1 MEEISKDLLSNGMN
15 INTYNLLFDDLNNKK
30 SDKKGSYESL
40 NALCVISKFTKFDD
54 IKIYCLM
61 AGMYETIDDYDFRT
75 ISWSDELNSFIY
87 QKGNFKIPFN
97 LLSDFMTH
105 EDVKKE
111 LTSDERLHKCHE
123 KSILLASIYPN
134 FRIITGYV
142 YLEKQRMLHSVIEY
156 DDNEETI
163 ILDWTK
169 NLRMLKEDYIRL
181 TNLRVIETIEGYD
194 VKNDIAGPIIQMGM
208 DFKTYCAFRPEI
220 VKELKKNNSI
230 F

>member
-1 MEEISKDLLSNGMN
+1 MEEISKDLISNGMN
-15 INTYNLLFDDLNNKK
+15 INTYNLLFDDINNKM
-30 SDKKGSYESL
+30 SDKKGSCESL

-61 AGMYETIDDYDFRT
+61 AGMYETIVDYDFRT

-111 LTSDERLHKCHE
+111 LLSDERLHQCHE
-123 KSILLASIYPN
+123 KSIVLASIYPN

-142 YLEKQRMLHSVIEY
+142 YLEKQRMLHSIIEY

-194 VKNDIAGPIIQMGM
+194 VKNDITGPIIQMGM

>member
-1 MEEISKDLLSNGMN
+1 MEEISKDLISNGMN
-15 INTYNLLFDDLNNKK
+15 INTYNLLFDDINNKM
-30 SDKKGSYESL
+30 SDKKGSCESL

-111 LTSDERLHKCHE
+111 LLSDERLHQCHE
-123 KSILLASIYPN
+123 KSIVLASIYPN

-142 YLEKQRMLHSVIEY
+142 YLEKQRMLHSAIEY

-194 VKNDIAGPIIQMGM
+194 VKNDITGPIIQMGM

>member
-1 MEEISKDLLSNGMN
+1 MEEISKDLISNGMN
-15 INTYNLLFDDLNNKK
+15 INTYNLLFDDINNKM
-30 SDKKGSYESL
+30 SDKKGSCESL

-61 AGMYETIDDYDFRT
+61 VGMYETIDDYDFRT

-111 LTSDERLHKCHE
+111 LTSDERIHKCHE

>member
-1 MEEISKDLLSNGMN
+1 MEEISKDLISNGMN
-15 INTYNLLFDDLNNKK
+15 INTYNLLFDDINNKI
-30 SDKKGSYESL
+30 SDKKGSCESL

-75 ISWSDELNSFIY
+75 ISWSNELNSFIY

-111 LTSDERLHKCHE
+111 LTSDERLHQCHE
-123 KSILLASIYPN
+123 KSIILASIYPN

-156 DDNEETI
+156 DDNEGTI

-194 VKNDIAGPIIQMGM
+194 VKNDITGPIIQMGM

>member
-1 MEEISKDLLSNGMN
+1 MEEISKDLISNGMN
-15 INTYNLLFDDLNNKK
+15 INTYNLLFDDINNKM
-30 SDKKGSYESL
+30 SDKKGSCESL

-111 LTSDERLHKCHE
+111 LTSDERIHKCHE

-134 FRIITGYV
+134 FRIITGYI

-194 VKNDIAGPIIQMGM
+194 VKNDITGPIIQMGM

>member
-1 MEEISKDLLSNGMN
+1 MEKISKDLISNGMN
-15 INTYNLLFDDLNNKK
+15 INTYNLLFDDINNKM
-30 SDKKGSYESL
+30 SDKKGSCESL

-111 LTSDERLHKCHE
+111 LLSDERLHQCHE
-123 KSILLASIYPN
+123 KSIVLASIYPN

-194 VKNDIAGPIIQMGM
+194 VKNDITGPIIQMGM

>member
-1 MEEISKDLLSNGMN
+1 MEEISKDLISNGMN
-15 INTYNLLFDDLNNKK
+15 INTYNLLFDDINNKM
-30 SDKKGSYESL
+30 SDKKGSCQSL

-111 LTSDERLHKCHE
+111 LTSDERIHKCHE

-194 VKNDIAGPIIQMGM
+194 VKNDITGPIIQMGM

-220 VKELKKNNSI
+220 VKELKKNNRV

>member
-1 MEEISKDLLSNGMN
+1 MEEISKDLISNGMN
-15 INTYNLLFDDLNNKK
+15 INTYNLLFDDINKK
-30 SDKKGSYESL
+30 ISDKKGSCESL

-111 LTSDERLHKCHE
+111 LLSDERLHQCHE
-123 KSILLASIYPN
+123 KSIVLASIYPN

-194 VKNDIAGPIIQMGM
+194 VKNDITGPIIQMGM

>member
-1 MEEISKDLLSNGMN
+1 MEEISKDLISNGMN
-15 INTYNLLFDDLNNKK
+15 INTYNLLFDDINNKM

-111 LTSDERLHKCHE
+111 LTSDERIHKCHE

-194 VKNDIAGPIIQMGM
+194 VKNDITGPIIQMGM

>member
-1 MEEISKDLLSNGMN
+1 MEEISKDLISNGMN
-15 INTYNLLFDDLNNKK
+15 INTYNLLFDDINNKI
-30 SDKKGSYESL
+30 SDKKGSCESL

-61 AGMYETIDDYDFRT
+61 AGMYETIDDYDFRA

-111 LTSDERLHKCHE
+111 LTSDERLHQCHE
-123 KSILLASIYPN
+123 KSIILASIYPN

-194 VKNDIAGPIIQMGM
+194 VKNDITGPIIQMGM

>member
-1 MEEISKDLLSNGMN
+1 MEEISKDLISNGMN
-15 INTYNLLFDDLNNKK
+15 INTYNLLFDDINNKM
-30 SDKKGSYESL
+30 SDKKGSCESL

-134 FRIITGYV
+134 FRIITGYI

-194 VKNDIAGPIIQMGM
+194 VKNDITGPIIQMGM

>member
-1 MEEISKDLLSNGMN
+1 MEEISKDLISNGMN
-15 INTYNLLFDDLNNKK
+15 INTYNLLFDDINNKM
-30 SDKKGSYESL
+30 SDKKGSCESL

-105 EDVKKE
+105 EDDKKE
-111 LTSDERLHKCHE
+111 LTSDERIHKCHE

-134 FRIITGYV
+134 FRVITGYV
-142 YLEKQRMLHSVIEY
+142 YLENQRILHTIVEY
-156 DDNEETI
+156 DDNEGTI

-181 TNLRVIETIEGYD
+181 TNLRVIETIKGYEIA
-194 VKNDIAGPIIQMGM
+194 NDITGPIIQMDM

>member
-1 MEEISKDLLSNGMN
+1 MEEISKDLISNGMN
-15 INTYNLLFDDLNNKK
+15 INTYNLLFDDINNKI
-30 SDKKGSYESL
+30 SDKKGSCESL

-75 ISWSDELNSFIY
+75 ISWSAQPNSFIY

-194 VKNDIAGPIIQMGM
+194 VKNDITGPIIQMGM

>member
-1 MEEISKDLLSNGMN
+1 MEEISKDLISNGMN
-15 INTYNLLFDDLNNKK
+15 INTYNLLFDDINNKI
-30 SDKKGSYESL
+30 SDKKGSCESL

-111 LTSDERLHKCHE
+111 LTSDERLHQCHE
-123 KSILLASIYPN
+123 KSIILASIYPN

-194 VKNDIAGPIIQMGM
+194 VKNDITGPIIQMGM

>member
-1 MEEISKDLLSNGMN
+1 MEEISKDLISNGMN
-15 INTYNLLFDDLNNKK
+15 INTYNLLFDDINNKM
-30 SDKKGSYESL
+30 SDKKGSCESL

-61 AGMYETIDDYDFRT
+61 AGMYETIDDYDFRA

-134 FRIITGYV
+134 FGIITGYV

-194 VKNDIAGPIIQMGM
+194 VKNDITGPIIQMGM

>member
-1 MEEISKDLLSNGMN
+1 MEEISKDLISNGMN
-15 INTYNLLFDDLNNKK
+15 INTYNLLFDDINNKM
-30 SDKKGSYESL
+30 SDKKGSCESL

-111 LTSDERLHKCHE
+111 LTSDERIHKCHE

-181 TNLRVIETIEGYD
+181 TNLRFIETIEGYD

>member
-1 MEEISKDLLSNGMN
+1 
-15 INTYNLLFDDLNNKK
+15 
-30 SDKKGSYESL
+30 
-40 NALCVISKFTKFDD
+40 
-54 IKIYCLM
+54 M
-61 AGMYETIDDYDFRT
+61 AGMYEIIDDYDFRT

-105 EDVKKE
+105 EDDKEE

-194 VKNDIAGPIIQMGM
+194 VKNDITGPIIQIGL

-220 VKELKKNNSI
+220 VKALKKNNRV

>member
-1 MEEISKDLLSNGMN
+1 MEEISKDLISNGMN
-15 INTYNLLFDDLNNKK
+15 INTYNLLFDDINNKM
-30 SDKKGSYESL
+30 SDKKGSCESL

-111 LTSDERLHKCHE
+111 LTSDERIHKCHE

-134 FRIITGYV
+134 FRIITGYI

>member
-1 MEEISKDLLSNGMN
+1 MEEISKDLISNGMN
-15 INTYNLLFDDLNNKK
+15 INTYNLLFDDINNKM
-30 SDKKGSYESL
+30 SDKKGSCESL

-54 IKIYCLM
+54 MKIYSLM
-61 AGMYETIDDYDFRT
+61 ARMYETIDDYDFRT

-111 LTSDERLHKCHE
+111 LTSDERLHQCHE
-123 KSILLASIYPN
+123 KSIILASIYPN

-156 DDNEETI
+156 DDNEGTI

-194 VKNDIAGPIIQMGM
+194 VKNDITGPIIQMGM

>member
-1 MEEISKDLLSNGMN
+1 MEEISKDLISNGMN
-15 INTYNLLFDDLNNKK
+15 INTYNLLFDDINNKI
-30 SDKKGSYESL
+30 SDKKGSCESL

-111 LTSDERLHKCHE
+111 LLSDERLHQCHE
-123 KSILLASIYPN
+123 KSIVLASIYPN

-156 DDNEETI
+156 DDNEGTI

-194 VKNDIAGPIIQMGM
+194 VKNDITGPIIQMGM

>member
-1 MEEISKDLLSNGMN
+1 MEEISKDLISNGMN
-15 INTYNLLFDDLNNKK
+15 INTYNLLFDDINNKI
-30 SDKKGSYESL
+30 SDKKGSCESL

-87 QKGNFKIPFN
+87 RKGNFKIPFN

-111 LTSDERLHKCHE
+111 LTSDERLHQCHE
-123 KSILLASIYPN
+123 KSIILASIYPN

-156 DDNEETI
+156 DDNEGTI

-194 VKNDIAGPIIQMGM
+194 VKNDITGPIIQMGM

>member
-54 IKIYCLM
+54 MKIYSLM
-61 AGMYETIDDYDFRT
+61 ARMYETVDDYDFRT

-105 EDVKKE
+105 EDDKEE

-194 VKNDIAGPIIQMGM
+194 VKNDITGPIIQMGM

-220 VKELKKNNSI
+220 VKALKKNNRV

>member
-1 MEEISKDLLSNGMN
+1 MEEISKDLISNGMN
-15 INTYNLLFDDLNNKK
+15 INTYNLLFDDINNKI
-30 SDKKGSYESL
+30 SDKKGSCESL

-134 FRIITGYV
+134 FRIITRYV

-194 VKNDIAGPIIQMGM
+194 VKNDITGPIIQMGM

>member
-1 MEEISKDLLSNGMN
+1 MEEISKDLISNGMN
-15 INTYNLLFDDLNNKK
+15 INTYNLLFDDINNKM
-30 SDKKGSYESL
+30 SDKKGSCESL

-75 ISWSDELNSFIY
+75 ISWSGELNSFIY

-111 LTSDERLHKCHE
+111 LTSDERIHKCHE

>member
-1 MEEISKDLLSNGMN
+1 MEEISKDLISNGMN
-15 INTYNLLFDDLNNKK
+15 INTYNLLFDDINNKM
-30 SDKKGSYESL
+30 SDKKGSCQSL

-111 LTSDERLHKCHE
+111 LTSDERIHKCHE

-194 VKNDIAGPIIQMGM
+194 VKNDITGPIIQMGL

-220 VKELKKNNSI
+220 VKALKKNNRV